1 MENWFDLISSTSA
14 PLQKKIVCFFV
25 RTNMLVQIE
34 FICLPLSRVYVSIAH
49 SRRCRQKKL
58 SVIEDLQLPT
68 LVPLDTGEVS
78 TAPLPHNDELI

>member
-34 FICLPLSRVYVSIAH
+34 FVCLPLSRVYVSIAH
-49 SRRCRQKKL
+49 SRRCRQNKL

-68 LVPLDTGEVS
+68 FS
-78 TAPLPHNDELI
+78 TSGYGRSEHSSVTAQ